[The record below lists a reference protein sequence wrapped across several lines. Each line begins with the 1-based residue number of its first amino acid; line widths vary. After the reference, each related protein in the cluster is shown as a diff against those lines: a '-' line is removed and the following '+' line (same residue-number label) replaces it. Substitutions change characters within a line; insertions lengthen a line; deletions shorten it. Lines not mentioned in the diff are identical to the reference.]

1 MKLHTKNLEL
11 QFSERNTNIGNTGRQ
26 LVDSK
31 RVSAECYGTS
41 EPEMHNPIQSIKI
54 LFISNRLYATS

>member
-1 MKLHTKNLEL
+1 MMKLHTKNLEL

-26 LVDSK
+26 LVDKNISK

-41 EPEMHNPIQSIKI
+41 EPEMHNPI
-54 LFISNRLYATS
+54 

>member
-1 MKLHTKNLEL
+1 MMKLHTKNLEL

-41 EPEMHNPIQSIKI
+41 EPEMHNPI
-54 LFISNRLYATS
+54 